1 MAMEKLRLLLGEL
14 NQGDLD
20 WLSKAGHSLDVVAGN
35 VLAQADQPLHEIYFV
50 LDGLL
55 ATVVASP
62 NGDREVSRFKAGEG
76 VGFLTFV
83 DPSPVTNAIIAIAP
97 SQLLVVPHAKLKT
110 KLNQDSSFA
119 TRFYQTISVFLSNQ
133 LRGISTLLVRSQA
146 AAEPPLRKVLLVF
159 GELYDSD
166 LDWMVKVGVPQRLSM
181 GTLLIQ
187 EGTALDA
194 IYILLEGTLAVFVSA
209 IVDGRQVSKEVARL
223 ATGEI
228 LGEMSFIEAQTAS
241 ATVKAVES
249 SLVLSL
255 PRLQLVA
262 KLQQDA
268 RFAARFY
275 RAIAV
280 VLANRLKDRL
290 TQHGYGKQTYN
301 KDQPLD
307 QELEYEDELD
317 TNTLEH
323 VSLAG
328 VRFDW
333 LLRRVRGSL

>member
-1 MAMEKLRLLLGEL
+1 
-14 NQGDLD
+14 
-20 WLSKAGHSLDVVAGN
+20 
-35 VLAQADQPLHEIYFV
+35 

-55 ATVVASP
+55 ATFVASP
-62 NGDREVSRFKAGEG
+62 AGKQEVSQFKAGEG
-76 VGFLTFV
+76 VGFLTFI
-83 DPSPVTNAIIAIAP
+83 DPSPVANAIVAIAP
-97 SQLLVVPHAKLKT
+97 TTLLVLPHARLTT
-110 KLNQDSSFA
+110 KLNQDSGFA
-119 TRFYQTISVFLSNQ
+119 TRFYQTVAVFLSNQ
-133 LRGISTLLVRSQA
+133 LRGISTLLVRSQV
-146 AAEPPLRKVLLVF
+146 AAEAPLRKVLLVF

-166 LDWMVKVGVPQRLSM
+166 LDWMMKVGVPQRLST

-187 EGTALDA
+187 EGKALDA

-209 IVDGRQVSKEVARL
+209 LVGDRQVSKEVAKL

-249 SLVLSL
+249 GLVLAL

-290 TQHGYGKQTYN
+290 TQHGYGKLTYD

-323 VSLAG
+323 VALAG